1 MRAIKKITA
10 FLLAMVMVLSLAPS
24 VFAAEEPKIT
34 VAVDKTSV
42 KAGETVTFTYES
54 TAAVAEM
61 TNLDV
66 CLAYD
71 GDVFEYVSV
80 DTEDSVWFEN
90 PRVRSRYTLLGYPM
104 FRLSEDKD
112 DEEDV
117 DAGKMFSVTFRALET
132 ITDVKEASFY
142 NHDSLTVWE
151 YEWEEHKAV
160 DGYFDHSKDD
170 PIYVVVTPKGTEP
183 IATPTG
189 YSVSMG
195 ADQTVAA
202 DQKVLIP
209 VTVNSSRATVTG
221 FNAYD
226 MTFTYNPAALTL
238 NTASD
243 AAANLT
249 VEDNNGTVRVRRY
262 GATQAL
268 GEALALDFTA
278 IKAASS
284 TVTLTAAKFDID
296 ANSIN
301 FDAPNA
307 TITDADTTVK
317 GLWNVSL
324 PDGFLSTAA
333 NGSTLV
339 ENGGD
344 FTFKTTDTHYE
355 YYLNITTNGAT
366 NIVKMDNATYTI
378 KNVTDNVT
386 VTVDNKIGKTYTINY
401 VVVDNTTTENKAT
414 VADLVEYTGT
424 TVQYP
429 NDYKFTVKFPGTG
442 YVVRVGIEPNKN
454 KRDYVRQEN
463 GDYVYTLLGSSLTGD
478 ENNEITITLTK
489 QENTSQHKIE
499 VVGSGSDAFS
509 ENNALTFYSGE
520 NYTFT
525 LNKNDTYYDYSVLVY
540 YWQQNI
546 GGNGGKNI
554 RMEYKDNG
562 DGTYTIIDMPY
573 ADVTISINKMAKAI
587 DPDAVEV
594 STYVELDNKT
604 VFKVVVQGSHELLNR
619 DQTTYSY
626 TWFTYD
632 GQKMY
637 CNPRYT
643 KFAGN
648 GSSSSVYLVMVDKGE
663 TLTKEDAMA
672 KLGIVTSTKQENLD
686 QLLEVGSDVNED
698 GIGGVGINRRD
709 VNDVQ
714 LIYDLYNGL
723 YDSFETVSM
732 RKFLKADVNYDGVL
746 DSQDAVKLAGELLAD

>member
-1 MRAIKKITA
+1 MKKITA
-10 FLLAMVMVLSLAPS
+10 FLLAMVMVLSLIPS
-24 VFAAEEPKIT
+24 AFAADDDYFDVTFDNQEPAAGDEITATVTLKKQFGMNTVKSLSWSFRYNSDYMTCTNVNLNGQTFKYSLNEKKSGEYASNISFSEYSDTSRWCSVPKGFKFEFTFEVTDDAAGQVLNTSLDCYTYGKKFKLLSSEENFYNLT
-34 VAVDKTSV
+34 VADST
-42 KAGETVTFTYES
+42 GEPRP
-54 TAAVAEM
+54 TA
-61 TNLDV
+61 
-66 CLAYD
+66 
-71 GDVFEYVSV
+71 
-80 DTEDSVWFEN
+80 
-90 PRVRSRYTLLGYPM
+90 
-104 FRLSEDKD
+104 
-112 DEEDV
+112 
-117 DAGKMFSVTFRALET
+117 
-132 ITDVKEASFY
+132 
-142 NHDSLTVWE
+142 
-151 YEWEEHKAV
+151 
-160 DGYFDHSKDD
+160 
-170 PIYVVVTPKGTEP
+170 
-183 IATPTG
+183 TG
-189 YSVSMG
+189 YTVSM
-195 ADQTVAA
+195 AA
-202 DQKVLIP
+202 DQQVAAGNTVSIP
-209 VTVNSSRATVTG
+209 VTVASSKKKITG

-226 MTFTYNPAALTL
+226 MTFTYDPAALTL
-238 NTASD
+238 NTTSD
-243 AAANLT
+243 DAANLT
-249 VEDNNGTVRVRRY
+249 VEDNNGSVRVRRY

-278 IKAASS
+278 KKAASS
-284 TVTLTAAKFDID
+284 TVKLNAAKFDID

-301 FDAPNA
+301 FDAPDA
-307 TITDADTTVK
+307 TITDADTVVK
-317 GLWNVSL
+317 SLWKVTL
-324 PDGFLSTAA
+324 PDGFLSTADD
-333 NGSTLV
+333 SMLV
-339 ENGGD
+339 EDGKD
-344 FTFKTTDTHYE
+344 FTFKATDTHYE

-366 NIVKMDNATYTI
+366 SIVKMDKATYTI

-414 VADLVEYTGT
+414 VADLVAYTAT

-442 YVVRVGIEPNKN
+442 YVVGVGIEPDKN

-489 QENTSQHKIE
+489 RENTSQHKIE

-540 YWQQNI
+540 YWKQNI

-573 ADVTISINKMAKAI
+573 ADVTISISKMAKAI

-672 KLGIVTSTKQENLD
+672 KLSIVTSTEQENKD
-686 QLLEVGSDVNED
+686 QTLKVGSDVNED

-714 LIYDLYNGL
+714 LIYDLYNRR

-746 DSQDAVKLAGELLAD
+746 DSQDAVKLAGELFL

>member
-1 MRAIKKITA
+1 
-10 FLLAMVMVLSLAPS
+10 MVMVLSLIPS
-24 VFAAEEPKIT
+24 AFAADDDYFDVTFDNQEPAAGDEITATVTLKKQFGMNTVKSLSWSFRYNSDYMTCTNVNLNGQTFKYSLNEKKSGEYASNISFSEYSDTSRWCSVPKGFKFEFTFEVTDDAAGQVLNTSLDCYTYGKKFKLLSSEENFYNLT
-34 VAVDKTSV
+34 VADST
-42 KAGETVTFTYES
+42 GEPRP
-54 TAAVAEM
+54 TA
-61 TNLDV
+61 
-66 CLAYD
+66 
-71 GDVFEYVSV
+71 
-80 DTEDSVWFEN
+80 
-90 PRVRSRYTLLGYPM
+90 
-104 FRLSEDKD
+104 
-112 DEEDV
+112 
-117 DAGKMFSVTFRALET
+117 
-132 ITDVKEASFY
+132 
-142 NHDSLTVWE
+142 
-151 YEWEEHKAV
+151 
-160 DGYFDHSKDD
+160 
-170 PIYVVVTPKGTEP
+170 
-183 IATPTG
+183 TG
-189 YSVSMG
+189 YSVSM
-195 ADQTVAA
+195 AA
-202 DQKVLIP
+202 DQQVAAGNTVSIP
-209 VTVNSSRATVTG
+209 VTVASSKKKITG

-226 MTFTYNPAALTL
+226 MTFTYDPAALTL
-238 NTASD
+238 NTTSD

-262 GATQAL
+262 GATQELGTAL
-268 GEALALDFTA
+268 TLDFTA
-278 IKAASS
+278 NKATSS

-301 FDAPNA
+301 FDAPDA
-307 TITDADTTVK
+307 AISDADTTVK
-317 GLWNVSL
+317 ALWNVSL

-414 VADLVEYTGT
+414 VADLVAYTAT

-442 YVVRVGIEPNKN
+442 YVVGVGIEPDKN

-489 QENTSQHKIE
+489 RENTSQHKIE

-573 ADVTISINKMAKAI
+573 ADVTISISKMAKAI

-672 KLGIVTSTKQENLD
+672 KLSIVTSTEQENKD
-686 QLLEVGSDVNED
+686 QTLKVGSDVNED
-698 GIGGVGINRRD
+698 EYNRRD

-723 YDSFETVSM
+723 HDSFETVSM
-732 RKFLKADVNYDGVL
+732 RKFLKADVNCDGVL
-746 DSQDAVKLAGELLAD
+746 DSQDAVKLAGELFL

>member
-1 MRAIKKITA
+1 
-10 FLLAMVMVLSLAPS
+10 MVLSLIPS
-24 VFAAEEPKIT
+24 AFAADDDYFDVTFDNQEPAAGDEITATVTLKKQFGMNTVKSLSWSFRYNSDYMTCTNVNLNGQTFKYSLNEKKSGEYASNISFSEYSDTSRWCSVPKGFKFEFTFEVTDDAAGQVLNTSLDCYTYGKKFKLLSSEENFYNLT
-34 VAVDKTSV
+34 VADST
-42 KAGETVTFTYES
+42 GEPRP
-54 TAAVAEM
+54 TA
-61 TNLDV
+61 
-66 CLAYD
+66 
-71 GDVFEYVSV
+71 
-80 DTEDSVWFEN
+80 
-90 PRVRSRYTLLGYPM
+90 
-104 FRLSEDKD
+104 
-112 DEEDV
+112 
-117 DAGKMFSVTFRALET
+117 
-132 ITDVKEASFY
+132 
-142 NHDSLTVWE
+142 
-151 YEWEEHKAV
+151 
-160 DGYFDHSKDD
+160 
-170 PIYVVVTPKGTEP
+170 
-183 IATPTG
+183 TG
-189 YSVSMG
+189 YSVSM
-195 ADQTVAA
+195 AA
-202 DQKVLIP
+202 DQQVAAGNTVSIP
-209 VTVNSSRATVTG
+209 VTVASSKKKITG

-226 MTFTYNPAALTL
+226 MTFTYDPAALTL
-238 NTASD
+238 NTTSD

-262 GATQAL
+262 GATQELGTAL
-268 GEALALDFTA
+268 TLDFTA
-278 IKAASS
+278 NKATSS

-301 FDAPNA
+301 FDAPDA
-307 TITDADTTVK
+307 AISDADTTVK
-317 GLWNVSL
+317 ALWNVSL

-414 VADLVEYTGT
+414 VADLVAYTAT

-442 YVVRVGIEPNKN
+442 YVVGVGIEPDKN

-478 ENNEITITLTK
+478 ETNEITITLTK
-489 QENTSQHKIE
+489 RENTSQHKIE

-540 YWQQNI
+540 YWKQNI

-573 ADVTISINKMAKAI
+573 ADVTISISKMAKAI

-672 KLGIVTSTKQENLD
+672 KLSIVTSTEQENKD
-686 QLLEVGSDVNED
+686 QTLKVGSDVNED
-698 GIGGVGINRRD
+698 EYNRRD

-723 YDSFETVSM
+723 HDSFETVSM
-732 RKFLKADVNYDGVL
+732 RKFLKADVNCDGVL
-746 DSQDAVKLAGELLAD
+746 DSQDAVKLAGELFL

>member
-1 MRAIKKITA
+1 
-10 FLLAMVMVLSLAPS
+10 MVMVLSLVTTAVYAAGDDAGMSIFFDNNAPQAGDTITITLNVNRIFS
-24 VFAAEEPKIT
+24 DAAILETYLDFGEDVTYVKTEFLNVELNSRMIDSSRLHIYGWGDEDEEIAQKVKSIPTGAFARITFKISEY
-34 VAVDKTSV
+34 AAGKTL
-42 KAGETVTFTYES
+42 
-54 TAAVAEM
+54 
-61 TNLDV
+61 N
-66 CLAYD
+66 
-71 GDVFEYVSV
+71 
-80 DTEDSVWFEN
+80 
-90 PRVRSRYTLLGYPM
+90 
-104 FRLSEDKD
+104 FRLRGEFD
-112 DEEDV
+112 DIDW
-117 DAGKMFSVTFRALET
+117 DTLNDWDDNYSVEVTG
-132 ITDVKEASFY
+132 S
-142 NHDSLTVWE
+142 
-151 YEWEEHKAV
+151 AV
-160 DGYFDHSKDD
+160 EK
-170 PIYVVVTPKGTEP
+170 PT
-183 IATPTG
+183 ATG

-195 ADQTVAA
+195 ADQQVAA
-202 DQKVLIP
+202 DQKVRIP
-209 VTVNSSRATVTG
+209 VTVTSSEKNITG

-226 MTFTYNPAALTL
+226 MIFTYDPAALTL
-238 NTASD
+238 NTKTD
-243 AAANLT
+243 DAANLT
-249 VEDNNGTVRVRRY
+249 VEDKDGTVRIRRY

-278 IKAASS
+278 NKAASS
-284 TVTLTAAKFDID
+284 TVKLNAAKFDID

-301 FDAPNA
+301 FDAPKA
-307 TITDADTTVK
+307 AISDADTTVK
-317 GLWNVSL
+317 ALWNVSL

-414 VADLVEYTGT
+414 VADLVEYSTT

-442 YVVRVGIEPNKN
+442 YVVWVGIEPNKN

-489 QENTSQHKIE
+489 RENTSQHKIE

-594 STYVELDNKT
+594 STYVELNDKT

-672 KLGIVTSTKQENLD
+672 KLGIVTSTEQENKD
-686 QLLEVGSDVNED
+686 QTLKVGSDVNED

-723 YDSFETVSM
+723 YDSFEPVSM

>member
-1 MRAIKKITA
+1 MRSMKKITA
-10 FLLAMVMVLSLAPS
+10 FLLAMVMVLSLIPS
-24 VFAAEEPKIT
+24 AFAADDDYFDVTFDNQEPAAGDEITATVTLKKQFGMNTVKSLSWSFRYNSDYMTCTNVNLNGQTFKYSLNEKKSGEYASNISFSEYSDTSRWCSVPKGFKFEFTFEVTDDAAGQALNTSLDCYTYGKKFKLLSSEENFYNLT
-34 VAVDKTSV
+34 VADST
-42 KAGETVTFTYES
+42 GEPRP
-54 TAAVAEM
+54 TA
-61 TNLDV
+61 
-66 CLAYD
+66 
-71 GDVFEYVSV
+71 
-80 DTEDSVWFEN
+80 
-90 PRVRSRYTLLGYPM
+90 
-104 FRLSEDKD
+104 
-112 DEEDV
+112 
-117 DAGKMFSVTFRALET
+117 
-132 ITDVKEASFY
+132 
-142 NHDSLTVWE
+142 
-151 YEWEEHKAV
+151 
-160 DGYFDHSKDD
+160 
-170 PIYVVVTPKGTEP
+170 
-183 IATPTG
+183 TG
-189 YSVSMG
+189 YTVSM
-195 ADQTVAA
+195 AA
-202 DQKVLIP
+202 DQQVAAGNTVSIP
-209 VTVNSSRATVTG
+209 VTVASSKKKITG

-226 MTFTYNPAALTL
+226 MTFTYDPAALTL
-238 NTASD
+238 NTTSD
-243 AAANLT
+243 DAANLT
-249 VEDNNGTVRVRRY
+249 VEDNNGSVRVRRY

-278 IKAASS
+278 KKAASS
-284 TVTLTAAKFDID
+284 TVKLNAAKFDID

-301 FDAPNA
+301 FDAPDA
-307 TITDADTTVK
+307 TITDADTVVK
-317 GLWNVSL
+317 SLWKVTL
-324 PDGFLSTAA
+324 PDGFLSTADD
-333 NGSTLV
+333 SMLV
-339 ENGGD
+339 EDGKD
-344 FTFKTTDTHYE
+344 FTFKATDTHYE

-366 NIVKMDNATYTI
+366 SIVKMDKATYTI

-414 VADLVEYTGT
+414 VADLVAYTAT

-442 YVVRVGIEPNKN
+442 YVVGVGIEPDKN

-489 QENTSQHKIE
+489 RENTSQHKIE

-540 YWQQNI
+540 YWKQNI

-573 ADVTISINKMAKAI
+573 ADVTISISKMAKAI
-587 DPDAVEV
+587 DPDTVEV

-672 KLGIVTSTKQENLD
+672 KLSIVTSTEQENKD
-686 QLLEVGSDVNED
+686 QTLKVGSDVNED

-746 DSQDAVKLAGELLAD
+746 DSQDAVKLAGELYAD

>member
-1 MRAIKKITA
+1 
-10 FLLAMVMVLSLAPS
+10 MVMVLSLATTA
-24 VFAAEEPKIT
+24 VYAAGDDAGMSIFFDNNAPQAGDTIT
-34 VAVDKTSV
+34 VTLNVNRIISDAAILETYLDFGEDVTYVKTEFLNVELNSRMIDSSQLHIYGWGDEDEEIAQKV
-42 KAGETVTFTYES
+42 KSIPTGAFARITFKISEYAAGK
-54 TAAVAEM
+54 
-61 TNLDV
+61 
-66 CLAYD
+66 
-71 GDVFEYVSV
+71 
-80 DTEDSVWFEN
+80 
-90 PRVRSRYTLLGYPM
+90 TLN
-104 FRLSEDKD
+104 FRLRGEFD
-112 DEEDV
+112 DIDW
-117 DAGKMFSVTFRALET
+117 DTLNDWDDNYSVEVTG
-132 ITDVKEASFY
+132 S
-142 NHDSLTVWE
+142 TVE
-151 YEWEEHKAV
+151 KPTA
-160 DGYFDHSKDD
+160 
-170 PIYVVVTPKGTEP
+170 
-183 IATPTG
+183 TG

-195 ADQTVAA
+195 ADQQLVSG
-202 DQKVLIP
+202 QRVRIP
-209 VTVNSSRATVTG
+209 VTVASSEKYITG

-226 MTFTYNPAALTL
+226 MTFTYDPTALTL
-238 NTASD
+238 NTKTGD
-243 AAANLT
+243 AANLT
-249 VEDNNGTVRVRRY
+249 VEDNDGTVRVRRY

-278 IKAASS
+278 NKAASS
-284 TVTLTAAKFDID
+284 TVKLTAAKFDID

-301 FDAPNA
+301 FDAPDA
-307 TITDADTTVK
+307 AIIDADTTVK
-317 GLWNVSL
+317 GLWKVTL

-333 NGSTLV
+333 NGSMLV
-339 ENGGD
+339 EDGQD
-344 FTFKTTDTHYE
+344 FTFRATDTHYE
-355 YYLNITTNGAT
+355 YVLKINGELVEMKTAE
-366 NIVKMDNATYTI
+366 YTI
-378 KNVTDNVT
+378 KNVTANQNVEF
-386 VTVDNKIGKTYTINY
+386 VAKNGKTYTIKFE
-401 VVVDNTTTENKAT
+401 VEDNTTTENQAT
-414 VADLVEYTGT
+414 VADLVEYTST

-454 KRDYVRQEN
+454 KKDYVRQEN

-489 QENTSQHKIE
+489 RENTSQHKIE

-573 ADVTISINKMAKAI
+573 ADVTISISKMAKAI

-746 DSQDAVKLAGELLAD
+746 DSQDAVKLAGELIV

>member
-1 MRAIKKITA
+1 MSI
-10 FLLAMVMVLSLAPS
+10 FFDNNAPQ
-24 VFAAEEPKIT
+24 AGDTIT
-34 VAVDKTSV
+34 VTLNVNRIFSEAAILETYLDFGEDVTYVKTEFLNVELNSRMIDSSQLHIYGWGDEDEEIAQKV
-42 KAGETVTFTYES
+42 KSIPTGAFARITFKISEYAAGK
-54 TAAVAEM
+54 
-61 TNLDV
+61 
-66 CLAYD
+66 
-71 GDVFEYVSV
+71 
-80 DTEDSVWFEN
+80 
-90 PRVRSRYTLLGYPM
+90 TLN
-104 FRLSEDKD
+104 FRLRGEFD
-112 DEEDV
+112 DIDW
-117 DAGKMFSVTFRALET
+117 DTLNDWDDNYSVEVTG
-132 ITDVKEASFY
+132 S
-142 NHDSLTVWE
+142 TVE
-151 YEWEEHKAV
+151 KPTA
-160 DGYFDHSKDD
+160 
-170 PIYVVVTPKGTEP
+170 
-183 IATPTG
+183 TG

-195 ADQTVAA
+195 ADQQLVSG
-202 DQKVLIP
+202 QRVRIP
-209 VTVNSSRATVTG
+209 VTVASSEKYITG

-226 MTFTYNPAALTL
+226 MTFTYDPTALTL
-238 NTASD
+238 NTKTGD
-243 AAANLT
+243 AANLT
-249 VEDNNGTVRVRRY
+249 VEDNDGTVRVRRY

-278 IKAASS
+278 NKAASS
-284 TVTLTAAKFDID
+284 TVKLTAAKFDID

-301 FDAPNA
+301 FDAPDA
-307 TITDADTTVK
+307 AIIDADTTVK
-317 GLWNVSL
+317 GLWKVTL

-333 NGSTLV
+333 NGSMLV
-339 ENGGD
+339 EDGQD
-344 FTFKTTDTHYE
+344 FTFRATDTHYE
-355 YYLNITTNGAT
+355 YVLKINGELVEMKTAE
-366 NIVKMDNATYTI
+366 YTI
-378 KNVTDNVT
+378 KNVTANQNVEF
-386 VTVDNKIGKTYTINY
+386 VAKNGKTYTIKFE
-401 VVVDNTTTENKAT
+401 VEDNTTTENQAT
-414 VADLVEYTGT
+414 VADLVEYTST

-454 KRDYVRQEN
+454 KKDYVRQEN

-489 QENTSQHKIE
+489 RENTSQHKIE

-573 ADVTISINKMAKAI
+573 ADVTISISKMAKAI

-746 DSQDAVKLAGELLAD
+746 DSQDAVKLAGELIV

>member
-1 MRAIKKITA
+1 
-10 FLLAMVMVLSLAPS
+10 MVMALSLVTTA
-24 VFAAEEPKIT
+24 FAAEPEIGQIFTLTFDNKAPHAGDIITATIYLEQAPSDYYKVTSSIEYNMDTLTYVDYTCSWDSMSCSVTQKRSGDFRSYVDFRIDSKRGTDSVILNKIQTRQTGPFATVRFKVNESCEVGQAIKYKIRGTFYNANGMAVINNPNVAATLTVNEQGGSIIT
-34 VAVDKTSV
+34 VPKT
-42 KAGETVTFTYES
+42 E
-54 TAAVAEM
+54 
-61 TNLDV
+61 
-66 CLAYD
+66 
-71 GDVFEYVSV
+71 
-80 DTEDSVWFEN
+80 
-90 PRVRSRYTLLGYPM
+90 
-104 FRLSEDKD
+104 
-112 DEEDV
+112 
-117 DAGKMFSVTFRALET
+117 
-132 ITDVKEASFY
+132 
-142 NHDSLTVWE
+142 
-151 YEWEEHKAV
+151 
-160 DGYFDHSKDD
+160 
-170 PIYVVVTPKGTEP
+170 
-183 IATPTG
+183 TG

-195 ADQTVAA
+195 ADQQLVSG
-202 DQKVLIP
+202 QRVRIP
-209 VTVNSSRATVTG
+209 VTVASSEKNITG

-226 MTFTYNPAALTL
+226 MTFTYDPTALTL
-238 NTASD
+238 NTKTGD
-243 AAANLT
+243 ADNLT

-268 GEALALDFTA
+268 GEALALEFTA
-278 IKAASS
+278 NKATSS
-284 TVTLTAAKFDID
+284 TVTLTAAKFDLD

-301 FDAPNA
+301 FDAPAA
-307 TITDADTTVK
+307 TISDADTTVK
-317 GLWNVSL
+317 ALWNVSL

-366 NIVKMDNATYTI
+366 NMVKMDKATYTI

-386 VTVDNKIGKTYTINY
+386 VTVDNKIGKTYTIKF
-401 VVVDNTTTENKAT
+401 VAEDSTTTVEEDKAT

-442 YVVRVGIEPNKN
+442 YVVWVGIEPNKN

-562 DGTYTIIDMPY
+562 DGTYTIIDMPGY
-573 ADVTISINKMAKAI
+573 DVNISITKTAKTI
-587 DPDAVEV
+587 DPSTVEV
-594 STYVELDNKT
+594 LKYLELNNKT
-604 VFKVVVQGSHELLNR
+604 VFLVRVQGSLSAYNNI
-619 DQTTYSY
+619 DKTTSY
-626 TWFTYD
+626 IGFTYD
-632 GQKMY
+632 GQRMY
-637 CNPRYT
+637 VPFYQSSGT
-643 KFAGN
+643 AYKSVN
-648 GSSSSVYLVMVDKGE
+648 GMSYSVYLVILNKDE
-663 TLTKEDAMA
+663 TLTKEDAVA
-672 KLGIVTSTKQENLD
+672 KLGIVTSTEQENKD
-686 QLLEVGSDVNED
+686 QTLKVGSDVNED
-698 GIGGVGINRRD
+698 EYNRRD

-714 LIYDLYNGL
+714 LIYDLYNRR
-723 YDSFETVSM
+723 YDSFETVNM
-732 RKFLKADVNYDGVL
+732 RKFLKADVNGDCAL
-746 DSQDAVKLAGELLAD
+746 NSQDAVKLAGELLAD

>member
-1 MRAIKKITA
+1 MKKITA
-10 FLLAMVMVLSLAPS
+10 FLLAMVMVLSLIPS
-24 VFAAEEPKIT
+24 AFAADDDYFDVTFDNQEPAAGDEITATVTLKKQFGMNTVKSLSWSFRYNSDYMTCTNVNLNGQTFKYSLNEKKSGEYASNISFSEYSDTSRWCSVPKGFKFEFTFEVTDDAAGQVLNTSLDCYTYGKKFKLLSSEENFYNLT
-34 VAVDKTSV
+34 VADST
-42 KAGETVTFTYES
+42 GEPRP
-54 TAAVAEM
+54 TA
-61 TNLDV
+61 
-66 CLAYD
+66 
-71 GDVFEYVSV
+71 
-80 DTEDSVWFEN
+80 
-90 PRVRSRYTLLGYPM
+90 
-104 FRLSEDKD
+104 
-112 DEEDV
+112 
-117 DAGKMFSVTFRALET
+117 
-132 ITDVKEASFY
+132 
-142 NHDSLTVWE
+142 
-151 YEWEEHKAV
+151 
-160 DGYFDHSKDD
+160 
-170 PIYVVVTPKGTEP
+170 
-183 IATPTG
+183 TG
-189 YSVSMG
+189 YTVSM
-195 ADQTVAA
+195 AA
-202 DQKVLIP
+202 DQQVAAGNTVSIP
-209 VTVNSSRATVTG
+209 VTVASSKKKITG

-226 MTFTYNPAALTL
+226 MTFTYDPAALTL
-238 NTASD
+238 NTTSD
-243 AAANLT
+243 DAANLT
-249 VEDNNGTVRVRRY
+249 VEDNNGSVRVRRY

-278 IKAASS
+278 KKAASS
-284 TVTLTAAKFDID
+284 TVKLNAAKFDID

-301 FDAPNA
+301 FDAPDA
-307 TITDADTTVK
+307 TITDADTVVK
-317 GLWNVSL
+317 SLWKVTL
-324 PDGFLSTAA
+324 PDGFLSTADD
-333 NGSTLV
+333 SMLV
-339 ENGGD
+339 EDGKD
-344 FTFKTTDTHYE
+344 FTFKATDTHYE

-366 NIVKMDNATYTI
+366 SIVKMDKATYTI
-378 KNVTDNVT
+378 KNITDNVT
-386 VTVDNKIGKTYTINY
+386 VTVDNKIGKTYTIKFA
-401 VVVDNTTTENKAT
+401 VEDNTTTENKAT
-414 VADLVEYTGT
+414 VADLVAYSTT

-442 YVVRVGIEPNKN
+442 YVVWVGIEPDKN

-489 QENTSQHKIE
+489 GENTSQHKIE

-540 YWQQNI
+540 YWKQNI

-573 ADVTISINKMAKAI
+573 ADVTISISKMAKAI

-672 KLGIVTSTKQENLD
+672 KLSIVTSTEQENKD
-686 QLLEVGSDVNED
+686 QTLKVGSDVNED

-714 LIYDLYNGL
+714 LIYDLYNRR

-746 DSQDAVKLAGELLAD
+746 DSQDAVKLAGELFL

>member
-1 MRAIKKITA
+1 MRSMKKITA
-10 FLLAMVMVLSLAPS
+10 FLLAMVMVLSLIPS
-24 VFAAEEPKIT
+24 AFAADDDYFDVTFDNQEPAAGDEITATVTLKKQFGMNTVKSLSWSFRYNSDYMTCTNVNLNGQTFKYSLNEKKSGEYASNISFSEYSDTSRWCSVPKGFKFEFTFEVTDDAAGQVLNTSLDCYTYGKKFKLLSSEENFYNLT
-34 VAVDKTSV
+34 VADST
-42 KAGETVTFTYES
+42 GEPRP
-54 TAAVAEM
+54 TA
-61 TNLDV
+61 
-66 CLAYD
+66 
-71 GDVFEYVSV
+71 
-80 DTEDSVWFEN
+80 
-90 PRVRSRYTLLGYPM
+90 
-104 FRLSEDKD
+104 
-112 DEEDV
+112 
-117 DAGKMFSVTFRALET
+117 
-132 ITDVKEASFY
+132 
-142 NHDSLTVWE
+142 
-151 YEWEEHKAV
+151 
-160 DGYFDHSKDD
+160 
-170 PIYVVVTPKGTEP
+170 
-183 IATPTG
+183 TG
-189 YSVSMG
+189 YTVSM
-195 ADQTVAA
+195 AA
-202 DQKVLIP
+202 DQQVAAGNTVSIP
-209 VTVNSSRATVTG
+209 VTVASSKKKITG

-226 MTFTYNPAALTL
+226 MTFTYDPAALTL
-238 NTASD
+238 NTTSD
-243 AAANLT
+243 DAANLT
-249 VEDNNGTVRVRRY
+249 VEDNNGSVRVRRY

-278 IKAASS
+278 KKAASS
-284 TVTLTAAKFDID
+284 TVKLNAAKFDID

-301 FDAPNA
+301 FDAPDA
-307 TITDADTTVK
+307 TITDADTVVK
-317 GLWNVSL
+317 SLWKVTL
-324 PDGFLSTAA
+324 PDGFLSTADDSMLA
-333 NGSTLV
+333 EDGK
-339 ENGGD
+339 D
-344 FTFKTTDTHYE
+344 FTFKATDTHYE

-366 NIVKMDNATYTI
+366 SIVKMDKATYTI

-414 VADLVEYTGT
+414 VADLVAYTAT

-442 YVVRVGIEPNKN
+442 YVVGVGIEPDKN

-489 QENTSQHKIE
+489 RENTSQHKIE

-540 YWQQNI
+540 YWKQNI

-648 GSSSSVYLVMVDKGE
+648 GSSSSVYLVMVDKGG

-672 KLGIVTSTKQENLD
+672 KLSIVTSTEQENKD
-686 QLLEVGSDVNED
+686 QTLKVGSDVNED

-714 LIYDLYNGL
+714 LIYDLYNRQ

-746 DSQDAVKLAGELLAD
+746 DSQDAVKLAGELFAD

>member
-1 MRAIKKITA
+1 
-10 FLLAMVMVLSLAPS
+10 MVMVLSLVPS
-24 VFAAEEPKIT
+24 AFAADGDGISIAFDKVNPNPGDTITATLTVNKTFSDAAILETYLDFDEDVTYVKTEFLNVELNSRMIDSTRLHIYGWGDEDEEIAQKVQSISTGAFAKIT
-34 VAVDKTSV
+34 FKVSEYAGGKTLNFKFTGEFDNIDWDTIDSWKDTYSV
-42 KAGETVTFTYES
+42 EVTGSPVEKP
-54 TAAVAEM
+54 TA
-61 TNLDV
+61 
-66 CLAYD
+66 
-71 GDVFEYVSV
+71 
-80 DTEDSVWFEN
+80 
-90 PRVRSRYTLLGYPM
+90 
-104 FRLSEDKD
+104 
-112 DEEDV
+112 
-117 DAGKMFSVTFRALET
+117 
-132 ITDVKEASFY
+132 
-142 NHDSLTVWE
+142 
-151 YEWEEHKAV
+151 
-160 DGYFDHSKDD
+160 
-170 PIYVVVTPKGTEP
+170 
-183 IATPTG
+183 TG

-195 ADQTVAA
+195 ADQQAA
-202 DQKVLIP
+202 AGEKVLIP
-209 VTVNSSRATVTG
+209 VTVASSERYITG

-226 MTFTYNPAALTL
+226 MTFTYDPTALTL
-238 NTASD
+238 NTKTGD
-243 AAANLT
+243 AGNLT
-249 VEDNNGTVRVRRY
+249 VEDNNGTVQVRRY
-262 GATQAL
+262 GDTVAL
-268 GEALALDFTA
+268 GEALALEFTA
-278 IKAASS
+278 KKAATS

-301 FDAPNA
+301 FDAPDA
-307 TITDADTTVK
+307 AISDADTTVK
-317 GLWNVSL
+317 ALWNVSL

-401 VVVDNTTTENKAT
+401 VVEDNTTTENKAT
-414 VADLVEYTGT
+414 VADLVAYSTT

-442 YVVRVGIEPNKN
+442 YVVWVGIEPDKN

-463 GDYVYTLLGSSLTGD
+463 GDYVYTLLGSSLTGG

-489 QENTSQHKIE
+489 RENTSQHKIE

-604 VFKVVVQGSHELLNR
+604 VFKVVVQGSHKLLNR

-663 TLTKEDAMA
+663 KLTKEDAMA
-672 KLGIVTSTKQENLD
+672 KLGIVTSTEQENLD
-686 QLLEVGSDVNED
+686 QLLKVGSDVNED

-732 RKFLKADVNYDGVL
+732 RKFLKADVNCDGVL

>member
-1 MRAIKKITA
+1 MKKITA
-10 FLLAMVMVLSLAPS
+10 FLLAMVMVLSLIPS
-24 VFAAEEPKIT
+24 AFAADDDYFDVTFDNQEPAAGDEITATVTLKKQFGMNTVKSLSWSFRYNSDYMTCTNVNLNGQTFKYSLNEKKSGEYASNISFSEYSDTSRWCSVPKGFKFEFTFEVTDDAAGQALNTSLDCYTYGKKFKLLSSEENFYNLT
-34 VAVDKTSV
+34 VADST
-42 KAGETVTFTYES
+42 GEPRP
-54 TAAVAEM
+54 TA
-61 TNLDV
+61 
-66 CLAYD
+66 
-71 GDVFEYVSV
+71 
-80 DTEDSVWFEN
+80 
-90 PRVRSRYTLLGYPM
+90 
-104 FRLSEDKD
+104 
-112 DEEDV
+112 
-117 DAGKMFSVTFRALET
+117 
-132 ITDVKEASFY
+132 
-142 NHDSLTVWE
+142 
-151 YEWEEHKAV
+151 
-160 DGYFDHSKDD
+160 
-170 PIYVVVTPKGTEP
+170 
-183 IATPTG
+183 TG
-189 YSVSMG
+189 YTVSM
-195 ADQTVAA
+195 AA
-202 DQKVLIP
+202 DQQVAAGNTVSIP
-209 VTVNSSRATVTG
+209 VTVASSKKKITG

-226 MTFTYNPAALTL
+226 MTFTYDPAALTL
-238 NTASD
+238 NTTSD
-243 AAANLT
+243 DAANLT
-249 VEDNNGTVRVRRY
+249 VEDNNGSVRVRRY

-278 IKAASS
+278 KKAASS
-284 TVTLTAAKFDID
+284 TVKLNAAKFDID

-301 FDAPNA
+301 FDAPDA
-307 TITDADTTVK
+307 TITDADTVVK
-317 GLWNVSL
+317 SLWKVTL
-324 PDGFLSTAA
+324 PDGFLSTADD
-333 NGSTLV
+333 SMLV
-339 ENGGD
+339 EDGKD
-344 FTFKTTDTHYE
+344 FTFKATDTHYE

-366 NIVKMDNATYTI
+366 SIVKMDKATYTI

-414 VADLVEYTGT
+414 VADLVAYTAT

-442 YVVRVGIEPNKN
+442 YVVGVGIEPDKN

-489 QENTSQHKIE
+489 RENTSQHKIE

-540 YWQQNI
+540 YWKQNI

-573 ADVTISINKMAKAI
+573 ADVTISISKMAKAI

-672 KLGIVTSTKQENLD
+672 KLSIVTSTEQENKD
-686 QLLEVGSDVNED
+686 QTLKVGSDVNED

-714 LIYDLYNGL
+714 LIYDLYNRR

-746 DSQDAVKLAGELLAD
+746 DSQDAVKLAGELFL

>member
-1 MRAIKKITA
+1 MRSMKKITA
-10 FLLAMVMVLSLAPS
+10 FLLAMVMVLSLIPS
-24 VFAAEEPKIT
+24 AFAADDDYFDVTFDNQEPAADDEITATVTLKKQFGMNTVKSLSWSFRYNSDYMTCTNVNLNGQTFKYSLNEKKSGEYASNISFSEYSDTSRWCSVPKGFKFEFTFEVTDDAAGQALNTSLDCYTYGKKFKLLSSEENFYNLT
-34 VAVDKTSV
+34 VADST
-42 KAGETVTFTYES
+42 GEPRP
-54 TAAVAEM
+54 TA
-61 TNLDV
+61 
-66 CLAYD
+66 
-71 GDVFEYVSV
+71 
-80 DTEDSVWFEN
+80 
-90 PRVRSRYTLLGYPM
+90 
-104 FRLSEDKD
+104 
-112 DEEDV
+112 
-117 DAGKMFSVTFRALET
+117 
-132 ITDVKEASFY
+132 
-142 NHDSLTVWE
+142 
-151 YEWEEHKAV
+151 
-160 DGYFDHSKDD
+160 
-170 PIYVVVTPKGTEP
+170 
-183 IATPTG
+183 TG
-189 YSVSMG
+189 YTVSM
-195 ADQTVAA
+195 AA
-202 DQKVLIP
+202 DQQVAAGNTVSIP
-209 VTVNSSRATVTG
+209 VTVASSKKKITG

-226 MTFTYNPAALTL
+226 MTFTYDPAALTL
-238 NTASD
+238 NTTSD
-243 AAANLT
+243 DAANLT
-249 VEDNNGTVRVRRY
+249 VEDNNGSVRVRRY

-278 IKAASS
+278 KKAASS
-284 TVTLTAAKFDID
+284 TVKLNAAKFDID

-301 FDAPNA
+301 FDAPDA
-307 TITDADTTVK
+307 TITDADTVVK
-317 GLWNVSL
+317 SLWKVTL
-324 PDGFLSTAA
+324 PDGFLSTADD
-333 NGSTLV
+333 SMLV
-339 ENGGD
+339 EDGKD
-344 FTFKTTDTHYE
+344 FTFKATDTHYE

-366 NIVKMDNATYTI
+366 SIVKMDKATYTI

-414 VADLVEYTGT
+414 VADLVAYTAT

-442 YVVRVGIEPNKN
+442 YVVGVGIEPDKN

-489 QENTSQHKIE
+489 RENTSQHKIE

-540 YWQQNI
+540 YWKQNI

-573 ADVTISINKMAKAI
+573 ADVTISISKMAKAI

-672 KLGIVTSTKQENLD
+672 KLSIVTSTEQENKD
-686 QLLEVGSDVNED
+686 QTLKVGSDVNED

-714 LIYDLYNGL
+714 LIYDLYNRR

-746 DSQDAVKLAGELLAD
+746 DSQDAVKLAGELFL

>member
-1 MRAIKKITA
+1 MRAVKKITV
-10 FLLAMVMVLSLAPS
+10 FLLAMVMVLSLIPS
-24 VFAAEEPKIT
+24 AFAADDDYFDVTFDNQEPAAGDEIT
-34 VAVDKTSV
+34 A
-42 KAGETVTFTYES
+42 TVTLKKQFGMNTVKSLSWSFRYNSDYMTCTNVNLNGQTFKYSLNEKKSDEYASRITFSEYSDTSRWCSVPKGFKFEFTFEV
-54 TAAVAEM
+54 TDEAAGQALN
-61 TNLDV
+61 TSLD
-66 CLAYD
+66 CYTYGKKFKLLSS
-71 GDVFEYVSV
+71 E
-80 DTEDSVWFEN
+80 EN
-90 PRVRSRYTLLGYPM
+90 
-104 FRLSEDKD
+104 
-112 DEEDV
+112 
-117 DAGKMFSVTFRALET
+117 
-132 ITDVKEASFY
+132 FY
-142 NHDSLTVWE
+142 SLTV
-151 YEWEEHKAV
+151 AAST
-160 DGYFDHSKDD
+160 G
-170 PIYVVVTPKGTEP
+170 EP
-183 IATPTG
+183 RPTATG
-189 YSVSMG
+189 YTVSM
-195 ADQTVAA
+195 AA
-202 DQKVLIP
+202 DQQVAAGNTVSIP
-209 VTVNSSRATVTG
+209 VTVASSKKKITG

-226 MTFTYNPAALTL
+226 MTFTYDPAALTL
-238 NTASD
+238 NTTSD

-262 GATQAL
+262 GATQELGTAL
-268 GEALALDFTA
+268 TLDFTA
-278 IKAASS
+278 NKATSS

-301 FDAPNA
+301 FDAPEA
-307 TITDADTTVK
+307 TITDPDTNVK
-317 GLWNVSL
+317 ALWNVSL

-339 ENGGD
+339 EDGKD
-344 FTFKTTDTHYE
+344 FTFRATNTHYE

-366 NIVKMDNATYTI
+366 SIKKMDKATYTI
-378 KNVTDNVT
+378 TNVTDNVT
-386 VTVDNKIGKTYTINY
+386 VTVDNKIGKTYTIKF
-401 VVVDNTTTENKAT
+401 VAEDSTTTVEEDKAT
-414 VADLVEYTGT
+414 VADLVAYSTM

-429 NDYKFTVKFPGTG
+429 NDYQFTVKFPGTG
-442 YVVRVGIEPNKN
+442 YVVRVGIEPDKN

-489 QENTSQHKIE
+489 RENTSQHKIE

-573 ADVTISINKMAKAI
+573 ADVTISIYKMAKAI

-663 TLTKEDAMA
+663 KLTKEDAMA
-672 KLGIVTSTKQENLD
+672 KLGIVTSTEQENLD
-686 QLLEVGSDVNED
+686 QLLKVGSDVNED

-732 RKFLKADVNYDGVL
+732 RKFLKADVNCDGVL
-746 DSQDAVKLAGELLAD
+746 DSQDAVKLAGELIV